1 MISIIRDSI
10 SHDDRHIKL
19 DLVQIARVRL
29 IYPKFL
35 TKILSQTGVNV
46 V

>member
-1 MISIIRDSI
+1 MRNSI
-10 SHDDRHIKL
+10 SHDHRHIKL

-35 TKILSQTGVNV
+35 TWILLQIGVNV